1 MPSPGVEMRPSKKPG
16 VEMRPTKKPGAE
28 MLLQVDPLVSQARDP
43 LEAHLAN
50 LERDLPVD
58 GVEMPPPASQARD
71 PMEPPPVSQARDL
84 LAETPGVA
92 PPPASQARL
101 DLASQERAR
110 EEETHGETLGQVT
123 LQ

>member
-43 LEAHLAN
+43 LEAHLAS

-71 PMEPPPVSQARDL
+71 PMEAHLASQARDL
-84 LAETPGVA
+84 PVDGVEM
-92 PPPASQARL
+92 PPPASQARDL
-101 DLASQERAR
+101 LASQERAR
-110 EEETHGETLGQVT
+110 EEETHGETPGQVT